1 MMLIVA
7 GCSYTSTYADG
18 FGPVESDYQPKTLVS
33 CNGKLYLLYHGACP
47 TRGLYLWDITDD
59 TLMVAG
65 DNHGSE
71 SSIACRGDTIFVG
84 YYHFGDSAI
93 TVRASYDGGR
103 GWSTVLVVDSSDF
116 AEDEP
121 ALLLSGDTLY
131 LTFVYEISGP
141 EIRIYRVPLGGFDTL
156 RGVIHTPY
164 VSHNSPLFRSP
175 DGDLYILASSWDIE
189 GGGYVLR
196 YDGSIWHYGEVLPSG
211 MPYDMGFV
219 GGRIVVAGVS
229 GPRDNRDVV
238 VCLSDTSL
246 NFSCSKVA
254 ESVGRVTNVALV
266 VGVPTYL
273 VWSDNSQGRFRLKML
288 YTEDFIS
295 WSPFPIGTYLPSV
308 GNSYYPVAS
317 LYGGEIYVAYTTDAP
332 GRPSVELLKVGK
344 NGTVENLNTHRSRC
358 GYYDKAGRRVPP
370 KRSRVVLGCG
380 TGYIRR

>member
-121 ALLLSGDTLY
+121 ALCSR
-131 LTFVYEISGP
+131 EIP
-141 EIRIYRVPLGGFDTL
+141 CT
-156 RGVIHTPY
+156 
-164 VSHNSPLFRSP
+164 
-175 DGDLYILASSWDIE
+175 
-189 GGGYVLR
+189 
-196 YDGSIWHYGEVLPSG
+196 LPSY
-211 MPYDMGFV
+211 MRYPARRYGF
-219 GGRIVVAGVS
+219 
-229 GPRDNRDVV
+229 
-238 VCLSDTSL
+238 
-246 NFSCSKVA
+246 
-254 ESVGRVTNVALV
+254 
-266 VGVPTYL
+266 
-273 VWSDNSQGRFRLKML
+273 
-288 YTEDFIS
+288 
-295 WSPFPIGTYLPSV
+295 
-308 GNSYYPVAS
+308 
-317 LYGGEIYVAYTTDAP
+317 
-332 GRPSVELLKVGK
+332 
-344 NGTVENLNTHRSRC
+344 
-358 GYYDKAGRRVPP
+358 
-370 KRSRVVLGCG
+370 
-380 TGYIRR
+380 TGYP